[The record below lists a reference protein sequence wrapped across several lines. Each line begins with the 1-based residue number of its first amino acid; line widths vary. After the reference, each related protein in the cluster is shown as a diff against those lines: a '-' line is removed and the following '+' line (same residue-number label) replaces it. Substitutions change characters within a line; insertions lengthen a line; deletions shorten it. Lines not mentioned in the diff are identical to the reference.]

1 MHTGGT
7 HGRTIIMWKDSVVE
21 DVRKVREEHAAK
33 FDYNLDAIYQ
43 DLKKREKKS
52 GRKIVSLTK
61 KLVAVGSKS

>member
-1 MHTGGT
+1 
-7 HGRTIIMWKDSVVE
+7 MWKDSIVE

-33 FDYNLDAIYQ
+33 FDFNLDAIYQ

-61 KLVAVGSKS
+61 KLIAVGAKS